1 VPLCSQRTIKSDL
14 ATPTVPA
21 LERATLILE
30 SLAKSKSG
38 MTISQLARSL
48 ELPKSSAHRI
58 LRTLER
64 HHFLHLEKDSGR
76 FRLGWQLFCL
86 AQRAFDNVSLR
97 DQAAPFLHQLK
108 EKSGLTVHLAVL
120 VQEDVIIVEKVQ
132 PPNGLFVATWVG
144 KRVDLHCTALGK
156 AVLAYRREDEIEYL
170 IKRNGMLRHNENT
183 LGSLRRLKENLAL
196 IRELG
201 YSLDDEEE
209 EIGIRCIGAS
219 IFNAHADS
227 VAAISIV
234 GSTARI
240 GFNELPYLSEQ
251 VKRTARTIS
260 QQLGYLPQS

>member
-1 VPLCSQRTIKSDL
+1 MPLCSQRTIKSDL
-14 ATPTVPA
+14 AIPTVPA

-38 MTISQLARSL
+38 MTTSQLARSL

-64 HHFLHLEKDSGR
+64 HNFLHLEKDSGR

-86 AQRAFDNVSLR
+86 AQRAFNNVSLR
-97 DQAAPFLHQLK
+97 DQAAPFLRQLK
-108 EKSGLTVHLAVL
+108 DKTGLTVHLAAF
-120 VQEDVIIVEKVQ
+120 VQDEVIIVERIQ
-132 PPNGLFVATWVG
+132 PPTEISVATWVG

-156 AVLAYRREDEIEYL
+156 AILAYRPEDEIGRL
-170 IKRNGMLRHNENT
+170 IKTHGMLRHNGNT
-183 LGSLRRLKENLAL
+183 LGSLRKLKENLAL

-201 YSLDDEEE
+201 YSFDDEEE

-219 IFNAHADS
+219 IFNSHADS

-234 GSTARI
+234 GSTVRI
-240 GFNELPYLSEQ
+240 GLDELPYLSEQ